1 MVNLTVPNNKS
12 KVAASFFV
20 FFFYIFHSI
29 SCIFSHFFLTTLSFF
44 FTITSFI
51 WQKGPFQNEE
61 GRHALKNLEFCP
73 PPQIC
78 ASV

>member
-44 FTITSFI
+44 FLPSLPLSGKKVRFRMRRDAT
-51 WQKGPFQNEE
+51 
-61 GRHALKNLEFCP
+61 L
-73 PPQIC
+73 
-78 ASV
+78 